1 MWRAATSSFAST
13 STCVTGMES
22 AKVRMERRTHEASEL
37 QWLQQLAVTALLT
50 LFNRVPASRAS
61 ILALITSEVFSEYLT
76 K

>member
-1 MWRAATSSFAST
+1 MWRAATSSFTST
-13 STCVTGMES
+13 SMCVTGTGS
-22 AKVRMERRTHEASEL
+22 AKVRVRRRAHKASEL

-61 ILALITSEVFSEYLT
+61 VLALITSEVSVEYLI